1 MAEQGRNTRFG
12 LSLATIV
19 ERDGLVIAV
28 KGTAKIVGGRTC
40 HARHADVSSQFH
52 RLAAKAVPR
61 VVVLQVFAE
70 ILPLACV
77 VDDESTVAVGG
88 EDG

>member
-28 KGTAKIVGGRTC
+28 KGTAKIVAGRTC
-40 HARHADVSSQFH
+40 HARHADVSTKFH

-61 VVVLQVFAE
+61 VVIQQVFAE

-77 VDDESTVAVGG
+77 VDDESSVAVGG